1 MTGPFN
7 LFGFLSRDETQAA
20 ITQQAPQQQDFEQHR
35 SAVLE
40 RAELAV
46 VDQHGRRLNERRW
59 RDHMEFIGSL

>member
-1 MTGPFN
+1 MTWPFN
-7 LFGFLSRDETQAA
+7 LFGSQLEQVRKHEADDA
-20 ITQQAPQQQDFEQHR
+20 FEQHR

-59 RDHMEFIGSL
+59 RDHIDFIGSL

>member
-1 MTGPFN
+1 MRWPS
-7 LFGFLSRDETQAA
+7 FGTKHETQAA

>member
-1 MTGPFN
+1 MSW
-7 LFGFLSRDETQAA
+7 LSFLTKQDAQAA
-20 ITQQAPQQQDFEQHR
+20 VIEQQAPQQQDFEQHR